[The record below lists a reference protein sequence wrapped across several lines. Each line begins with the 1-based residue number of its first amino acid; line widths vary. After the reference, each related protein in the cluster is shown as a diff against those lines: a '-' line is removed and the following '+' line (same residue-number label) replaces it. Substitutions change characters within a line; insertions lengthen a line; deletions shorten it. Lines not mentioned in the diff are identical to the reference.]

1 MPNFSAT
8 TPLTCRP
15 FPPHPATVNPHIPI
29 NHDRHKSVGLG
40 VLELHNLMPLSC
52 QLSPAAG
59 FSGFCSIASNS
70 SSVHALGLGSELLG
84 EAPRQVSNHINVTK
98 VTDNIVT

>member
-15 FPPHPATVNPHIPI
+15 FPPHPATVNPHLPI

-40 VLELHNLMPLSC
+40 VLELHDLMPLSC
-52 QLSPAAG
+52 QLSPSARLLWILLNGFEFPPVHREGYCPEPMSAGAADG
-59 FSGFCSIASNS
+59 HGL
-70 SSVHALGLGSELLG
+70 SVDIDGVVAHHL
-84 EAPRQVSNHINVTK
+84 
-98 VTDNIVT
+98 